1 MDLPLGL
8 PAQELN
14 DLGHERFAGNIG
26 DFPGAAAL
34 LRRRDRPTWLRM
46 KRFIPFIKTPPLV
59 SVVRLQ
65 GMIAAQARG
74 ATLNDAGL
82 ATMLQKAFSRGKP
95 AAVALAINSPGGSPT
110 QSSLIAAR
118 IRRLA
123 EEKEVKVY
131 AFVEDVAA
139 SGGYYIAC
147 AADEIWVDRHSIVG
161 SIGVISAGFGLDQ
174 FIERHGIERRVY
186 TAGKSKS
193 MLDPF
198 RPEKPEDVE
207 RLKALQEHI
216 HAGFIEHVK
225 SRRGDRLDETKD
237 LFTGDIWVG
246 DGASPTGLIDGVGH
260 LVPKMKELF
269 GEKTVFKL
277 YTQKKP
283 FLSRFGASLAGDAL
297 AEFEGRAAFARFGV

>member
-1 MDLPLGL
+1 M
-8 PAQELN
+8 
-14 DLGHERFAGNIG
+14 
-26 DFPGAAAL
+26 
-34 LRRRDRPTWLRM
+34 M
-46 KRFIPFIKTPPLV
+46 RFIPFINTQPVV

-82 ATMLQKAFSRGKP
+82 ASLLQKAFTRGKP
-95 AAVALAINSPGGSPT
+95 AAVALAINSPGGSPS

-123 EEKEVKVY
+123 EEKDVKVY

-174 FIERHGIERRVY
+174 FIERYGVERRVY

-198 RPEKPEDVE
+198 RPEKEEDVA
-207 RLKALQEHI
+207 RLRQLQDHI
-216 HAGFIEHVK
+216 HAGFIDHVK
-225 SRRGDRLDETKD
+225 ARRGARLKPDDE
-237 LFTGDIWVG
+237 LFTGEIWVG
-246 DGASPTGLIDGVGH
+246 DTSVEIGLADGVGH
-260 LVPKMKELF
+260 LVPKMKEVF
-269 GEKTVFKL
+269 GDKVL
-277 YTQKKP
+277 LKP
-283 FLSRFGASLAGDAL
+283 YGLRRPLLSRLGASLAGDAL
-297 AEFEGRAAFARFGV
+297 AEVEARAAFARFGV